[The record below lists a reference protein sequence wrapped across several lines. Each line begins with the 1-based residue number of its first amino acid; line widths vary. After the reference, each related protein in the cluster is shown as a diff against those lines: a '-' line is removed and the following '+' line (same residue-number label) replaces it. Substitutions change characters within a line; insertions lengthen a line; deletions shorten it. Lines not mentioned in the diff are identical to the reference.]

1 MDKQKVKEKMKKIL
15 SLVFAT
21 LFLTAC
27 SVKNPALDLGKRC
40 IQKGDQIVY
49 SYVWIYDK
57 ETGNKATK
65 EMCDQ
70 IAE

>member
-1 MDKQKVKEKMKKIL
+1 MKTIAIFFL
-15 SLVFAT
+15 SLFV
-21 LFLTAC
+21 LTAC

-40 IQKGDQIVY
+40 MQKGDQIVY
-49 SYVWIYDK
+49 SYLRVYDK
-57 ETGNKATK
+57 EAGNKATK

>member
-1 MDKQKVKEKMKKIL
+1 MKKIL

>member
-1 MDKQKVKEKMKKIL
+1 MKKIL

-49 SYVWIYDK
+49 SYLWVYDK
-57 ETGNKATK
+57 EAGNKATK

>member
-1 MDKQKVKEKMKKIL
+1 MKTIAIFFL
-15 SLVFAT
+15 SLFV
-21 LFLTAC
+21 LTAC

-40 IQKGDQIVY
+40 MQKGYQIVY
-49 SYVWIYDK
+49 SYLCVYDK
-57 ETGNKATK
+57 EAGNKATK

>member
-1 MDKQKVKEKMKKIL
+1 MKTIAICFL
-15 SLVFAT
+15 SLFV
-21 LFLTAC
+21 LTAC

-40 IQKGDQIVY
+40 MQKGDQIVY
-49 SYVWIYDK
+49 SYLWVYDK
-57 ETGNKATK
+57 EAGNKATK

>member
-1 MDKQKVKEKMKKIL
+1 MKKIL
-15 SLVFAT
+15 SLVFAA

-27 SVKNPALDLGKRC
+27 SVKNAALDLGKRC

>member
-1 MDKQKVKEKMKKIL
+1 MKR
-15 SLVFAT
+15 LVALFLAT

>member
-1 MDKQKVKEKMKKIL
+1 MKKIL
-15 SLVFAT
+15 SLVFAA
-21 LFLTAC
+21 LFLTSC

>member
-1 MDKQKVKEKMKKIL
+1 MKYIGIIL
-15 SLVFAT
+15 TALLLT
-21 LFLTAC
+21 TAC

-40 IQKGDQIVY
+40 MQKGDQIVY
-49 SYVWIYDK
+49 SYLWVYDK
-57 ETGNKATK
+57 EAGNKATK

>member
-1 MDKQKVKEKMKKIL
+1 MKKIL

-27 SVKNPALDLGKRC
+27 SVKNPALDVGKRC